1 MYSKKQEMAQQ
12 VKALVAKPGGLS
24 LIPRTQTVEGANQL
38 QQVARWPLHLCAVKH
53 ASPPPINTQH
63 KALFKPHNSKV
74 RILWITNIKYHV
86 WVSNF

>member
-38 QQVARWPLHLCAVKH
+38 QQVAR
-53 ASPPPINTQH
+53 
-63 KALFKPHNSKV
+63 
-74 RILWITNIKYHV
+74 
-86 WVSNF
+86 